1 MGDPLLS
8 VKRLSVSFGRG
19 SREIA
24 AVRNITF
31 EIMRGETV
39 ALVGES
45 GSGKSVS
52 ALSLLQLLPPPLP
65 WRPTDLGI
73 RFL

>member
-8 VKRLSVSFGRG
+8 IKRLSVSFGRG
-19 SREIA
+19 SREVA

-31 EIMRGETV
+31 EIMLGETV

-52 ALSLLQLLPPPLP
+52 ALSLLQLLP
-65 WRPTDLGI
+65 
-73 RFL
+73 